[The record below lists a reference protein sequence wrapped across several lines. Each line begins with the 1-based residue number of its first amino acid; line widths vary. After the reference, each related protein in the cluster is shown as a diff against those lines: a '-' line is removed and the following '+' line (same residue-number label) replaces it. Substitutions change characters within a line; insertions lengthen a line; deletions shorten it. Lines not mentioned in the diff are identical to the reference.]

1 MVNTSGA
8 KYKHYMCGAS
18 AHMLEGGKKA
28 LSLTSEII
36 TRHYLFTYK
45 RADLVHYTF
54 ILSTI
59 TGDCDAKSY
68 KKT

>member
-1 MVNTSGA
+1 MLSTNCA

-18 AHMLEGGKKA
+18 AHPLKKAKKA

-36 TRHYLFTYK
+36 TRHNLFNYK
-45 RADLVHYTF
+45 KTDLAHCTF